1 MCVPP
6 IEEDKNKTP
15 VGDEY
20 EADAEPPV
28 HNKYKVDDSHD
39 VETKAKLSH
48 DDVICRIERI
58 DRSIIDMKEMMN
70 TMLSEAAAE
79 CKEQRQFRKEQ
90 REFRQEQRQF
100 AKSVTGFINSYTG
113 NSFNRSYND
122 TPLSSS
128 YMVDSSFCQILV
140 VWFL

>member
-1 MCVPP
+1 
-6 IEEDKNKTP
+6 
-15 VGDEY
+15 
-20 EADAEPPV
+20 
-28 HNKYKVDDSHD
+28 
-39 VETKAKLSH
+39 
-48 DDVICRIERI
+48 
-58 DRSIIDMKEMMN
+58 MKEMMN

-128 YMVDSSFCQILV
+128 YMVSYLNNCSFWLTT
-140 VWFL
+140 L